1 MTDEAP
7 GTVVLA
13 SPSLEAYGS
22 DLQLLQSAAGLRS
35 HGWRVVVAAPAH
47 GRLAE
52 KFTQL
57 GAEVE
62 ITDFPVLRRSS
73 ASITGLITLCFAA
86 LLAVPR
92 MVRLLRRTRASVL
105 YVNTVTLPWWIA
117 VGRLTGVPTICHVH
131 EAEARDS
138 RTLRR
143 IMNLPLLLAHRT
155 VANSQTTRDVILEA
169 VPALRRRLVL
179 LHNGVEPPSVL
190 PDLARSSA
198 AGSEVRLVVVG
209 RLSPRKAPD
218 VALEAVARL
227 RTQGRNV
234 TLALCGTP
242 TEDMAWYQ
250 KRLEQ
255 RAAADDLAG
264 AVTFRGYTSPVW
276 PALAEADIVLA
287 PSLGESFGNAVVEG
301 QMAGRPVVATRVQG
315 HLETVSDGQT
325 GLLVPCEDP
334 EALAAAVA
342 QLLDDSVLFERLA
355 REGRESA
362 LRQFATDRYRVRVQQ
377 IVADVRHMRS
387 RARSVDGRLTADP
400 AG

>member
-1 MTDEAP
+1 MTNEAP

-35 HGWRVVVAAPAH
+35 VGWRVIVTAPAQ

-52 KFTQL
+52 KFTRL
-57 GAEVE
+57 GVEVE
-62 ITDFPVLRRSS
+62 IIDFPVLRRSC
-73 ASITGLITLCFAA
+73 ASITGLIKLFVAA

-92 MVRLLRRTRASVL
+92 MVRLLHRSRASVL
-105 YVNTVTLPWWIA
+105 YVNTVTLPWWIV

-143 IMNLPLLLAHRT
+143 IMNMPLLLAHRT
-155 VANSQTTRDVILEA
+155 VANSQTTWDVILES

-190 PDLARSSA
+190 PELARASA
-198 AGSEVRLVVVG
+198 TSSEVRLVVIG
-209 RLSPRKAPD
+209 RLSPRKAPH
-218 VALEAVARL
+218 VALEAAGLL
-227 RTQGRNV
+227 RMRGRKV
-234 TLALCGTP
+234 SLALCGTP
-242 TEDMAWYQ
+242 TADMAWYQ
-250 KRLEQ
+250 RELEE
-255 RAAADDLAG
+255 RAVKDDLAG
-264 AVTFRGYTSPVW
+264 AVTFLGYTSPVW
-276 PALAEADIVLA
+276 PALAGADIVLA

-301 QMAGRPVVATRVQG
+301 QMSGRPVIATRVQG
-315 HLETVSDGQT
+315 HLETVRDEQS

-342 QLLDDSVLFERLA
+342 KLLDDPVLFDRLA
-355 REGRESA
+355 RQGRASA
-362 LRQFATDRYRVRVQQ
+362 MEQFATDRYRRRVQQ
-377 IVADVRHMRS
+377 IVVDVKHVRS
-387 RARSVDGRLTADP
+387 PAHSLRDRLAADP
-400 AG
+400 AA